1 MLRDVNEQRGFLL
14 WGWFGRLRFLS
25 CSGQQQSGYS
35 GKIKNNTEDHEM
47 LVTTTRCKMHLSRA
61 SSRDDLCWP
70 RKKKGWCSAT
80 DVTLTKCADFCAL
93 EKVCPL
99 YEGRTK
105 IDHHIMNERSF
116 VENMG
121 RGMAMTS
128 ESIAWK
134 GKLTLLVEA
143 NGMRPRENLQKV
155 LRWCRNAY
163 WASIIPCFCWCCPIS
178 FASIKEEARSC
189 CCGRRCALDFA
200 HVQVL
205 YHAGFGPYWSRILCL
220 PMVNHQSRYNFLDWT
235 LWLANIWGTCHRDPQ
250 Y

>member
-116 VENMG
+116 VEKMG

-143 NGMRPRENLQKV
+143 NGMRPRGNLQKV
-155 LRWCRNAY
+155 LRWVSKCLLGFDHSVFLLMFSHQFRVDQRRGAIVLLWKEMCAWFCTRAGSLSCR
-163 WASIIPCFCWCCPIS
+163 
-178 FASIKEEARSC
+178 
-189 CCGRRCALDFA
+189 
-200 HVQVL
+200 V
-205 YHAGFGPYWSRILCL
+205 
-220 PMVNHQSRYNFLDWT
+220 WT
-235 LWLANIWGTCHRDPQ
+235 LLEQNTYVFQWSITNQDIFF
-250 Y
+250 